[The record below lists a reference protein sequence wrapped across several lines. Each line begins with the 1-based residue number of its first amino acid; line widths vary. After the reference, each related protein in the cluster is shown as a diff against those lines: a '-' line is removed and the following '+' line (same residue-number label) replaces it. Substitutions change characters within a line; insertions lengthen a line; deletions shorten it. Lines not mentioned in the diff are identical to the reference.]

1 MNRLCRTRGF
11 FAEFALRQYRD
22 LYVDYAALE
31 QTTAKWSGVT
41 CSLTGGVYKWAGWF
55 IGIGI
60 IISPMRSNRPMGV
73 IRDSS

>member
-1 MNRLCRTRGF
+1 MNRLRRTRAF

-31 QTTAKWSGVT
+31 QTMAKWSGLT
-41 CSLTGGVYKWAGWF
+41 CSLTGVEWAGWF

-60 IISPMRSNRPMGV
+60 LISPMRSNRLME
-73 IRDSS
+73 

>member
-1 MNRLCRTRGF
+1 MNWLRRTRGF

-22 LYVDYAALE
+22 LYIDYAALE

-41 CSLTGGVYKWAGWF
+41 CSLTGGLYKWAGWF

-73 IRDSS
+73 IRDSL